1 MSSLY
6 FAKRVANLVTPPAV
20 TQIILRVKYLWLKE
34 TIKEGAGYLDDDIA
48 EMVFRKN
55 NGLTSKEGQIA
66 ENEESFFLL
75 AAISMSSGRE
85 GSSFVKVL
93 DFGGGGGNAFRLAE
107 SMFTRKIDSWTV
119 IETEPMV
126 NACGPLARDALKFI
140 TLDQL
145 PGNFELGVTL
155 LYSFCALHY
164 TEEPLEIFEKLLS
177 LKPKVVC
184 MSRIALSTNDRVIEI
199 AEFSKLSSNGPGRE
213 VDPIKDSVVRYS
225 SRAVPQNDFEDKL
238 SKDYKVI
245 SRIDH
250 GTSMAHR
257 AAGAR
262 SARLFSYL
270 AVLKQ
275 N

>member
-1 MSSLY
+1 MSLG
-6 FAKRVANLVTPPAV
+6 N
-20 TQIILRVKYLWLKE
+20 
-34 TIKEGAGYLDDDIA
+34 
-48 EMVFRKN
+48 
-55 NGLTSKEGQIA
+55 
-66 ENEESFFLL
+66 
-75 AAISMSSGRE
+75 E
-85 GSSFVKVL
+85 GSNFVKVV

-107 SMFTRKIDSWTV
+107 SIITRKIDSWTV
-119 IETEPMV
+119 IETQPMV
-126 NACGPLARDALKFI
+126 NACESLAGDVLKFV

-145 PGNFELGVTL
+145 LGNFELGAGL

-164 TEEPLEIFEKLLS
+164 TEEPLEIFEKLLT

-199 AEFSKLSSNGPGRE
+199 AEFSKLSSNGPGSE
-213 VDPIKDSVVRYS
+213 VSPIEDGIVRYP

-238 SKDYKVI
+238 RQDYKII

-257 AAGAR
+257 AAGAK

-270 AVLKQ
+270 AILKQ
-275 N
+275 S